1 MAIRYPSEFTAGQ
14 NTDYIEIKAIR
25 RDYSSETEKYI
36 DAGLGTIILNVPQK
50 IVENYTQSWANTKLG
65 EMGPYLGTRAA
76 KPAGEMTTDF
86 IKRFAEQA
94 LLNKSSE
101 ILAQFGGE
109 NLNQNTL
116 LSGASGIILNPNMEV
131 LYDGPQF
138 RQYNFQFALFT
149 KSEKDAKAI
158 YEITNF
164 FKLASVPSRNG
175 NINTTGITSLFSDTA
190 AAGVIPAVTGTV
202 SDVFSNVVSGKAA
215 GAATSFIN
223 NILGVAGQA
232 AGAVG
237 AGSGAIFSGDSR
249 FITQPPFIQLRF
261 KRGADDHPYVSS
273 LLPSAITSLSV
284 DYTPTGNYTVLNNF
298 GQEKQATTVA
308 TTITMTLT
316 EIKNVFSDDIPYF
329 TSGGTL
335 VGPGGTGAAYPI

>member
-1 MAIRYPSEFTAGQ
+1 MAIRYPSEFTAGPS
-14 NTDYIEIKAIR
+14 TDYIEIKAIR
-25 RDYSSETEKYI
+25 RDYSSETERYI

-76 KPAGEMTTDF
+76 NPAGVMSTDF
-86 IKRFAEQA
+86 MKRFVEQA
-94 LLNKSSE
+94 LLNKASE
-101 ILAQFGGE
+101 VLQQFGGE

-158 YEITNF
+158 YEIANF
-164 FKLASVPSRNG
+164 FKLASVPSKNASVNR
-175 NINTTGITSLFSDTA
+175 TAVSSLFSDTA
-190 AAGVIPAVTGTV
+190 VASVVTGGAAAVAGVV
-202 SDVFSNVVSGKAA
+202 SNVLSGKAA
-215 GAATSFIN
+215 GVVNSIFN
-223 NILGVAGQA
+223 NIVTPGAIAG
-232 AGAVG
+232 GAIGTG
-237 AGSGAIFSGDSR
+237 AGAIFSGDSR

-261 KRGADDHPYVSS
+261 RRGSEDHPYVGS
-273 LLPSAITSLSV
+273 LLPAAITALSV

-316 EIKNVFSDDIPYF
+316 ELKNVFSEDIPTF

-335 VGPGGTGAAYPI
+335 VGPGGTGVAYPI